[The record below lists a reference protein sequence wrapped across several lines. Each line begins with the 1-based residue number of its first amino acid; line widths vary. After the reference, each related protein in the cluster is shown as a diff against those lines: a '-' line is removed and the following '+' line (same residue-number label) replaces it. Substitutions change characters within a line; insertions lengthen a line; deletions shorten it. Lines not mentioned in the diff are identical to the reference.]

1 LKPTPPPGQT
11 VRKRSVAR
19 TVGLA
24 AAWIFGIPLALAVVL
39 YVVLLV
45 HPLPLPFIA
54 TQVRNVVVAS
64 MPKGTELELGDM
76 ALTLENYTF
85 PVIQFSPVVY
95 KDTQSGAKI
104 AMDALEVGF
113 SPIRA
118 LIGQPGAFVTVVGPH
133 IQINQDLFGPRLADL
148 EIVPDPKG
156 GPATVRVLE
165 GSQAFP
171 DAGIHSGGIAVK
183 GKTTEATHM
192 RSDNDWLVFN
202 LEAAEAGIA
211 SVIDQAQQGRFSRLV
226 VRNATLD
233 MNDALY
239 GTFRT
244 FTQISLDIAP
254 TPNGKAVEGEEHM
267 RRMIRETSPGRAVTS
282 QSIVLVVPPWVM
294 TSFRTANSPSII

>member
-1 LKPTPPPGQT
+1 
-11 VRKRSVAR
+11 
-19 TVGLA
+19 
-24 AAWIFGIPLALAVVL
+24 
-39 YVVLLV
+39 
-45 HPLPLPFIA
+45 
-54 TQVRNVVVAS
+54 
-64 MPKGTELELGDM
+64 
-76 ALTLENYTF
+76 
-85 PVIQFSPVVY
+85 
-95 KDTQSGAKI
+95 
-104 AMDALEVGF
+104 F

-254 TPNGKAVEGEEHM
+254 TPNGKAVEGSFSANFGGTVMKGILE
-267 RRMIRETSPGRAVTS
+267 R
-282 QSIVLVVPPWVM
+282 VVDKNNEARLKISLNNFDLA
-294 TSFRTANSPSII
+294 SFAPTIND